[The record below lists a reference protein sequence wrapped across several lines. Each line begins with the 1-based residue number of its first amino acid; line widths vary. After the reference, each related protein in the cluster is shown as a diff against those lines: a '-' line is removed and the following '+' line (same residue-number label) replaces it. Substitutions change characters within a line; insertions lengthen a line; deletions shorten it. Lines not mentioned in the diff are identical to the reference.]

1 MNTMQDTGADDI
13 ESRFAIGQT
22 ILNQLGRVTLAMLG
36 CSQPLATESGVQF
49 AIQGS
54 PKRIRKLVVNLDQG
68 TDTYTVEGWS
78 KRGRFDWF
86 CAETVTDVHVG
97 ELHRVIEGMTGL
109 YTRL

>member
-1 MNTMQDTGADDI
+1 MNTTQTDSAAIANEIVRQLGNLTLSMLGA
-13 ESRFAIGQT
+13 
-22 ILNQLGRVTLAMLG
+22 NQLL
-36 CSQPLATESGVQF
+36 STETGLQF
-49 AIQGS
+49 AIKGS
-54 PKRIRKLVVNLDQG
+54 RKVRKLVIDLDLAS
-68 TDTYTVEGWS
+68 DTYSVKGWR